1 MLKGSVMFFSAVMS
15 VLFLDRKL
23 VAFNWIG
30 LFICVLGLTCV
41 GFASVFATSA
51 KPVPV
56 SEDLNRTNSTSF
68 HHDAAAADADPMGNI
83 SLQDQLFGIT
93 VILAGQVVC
102 AVQYVVEEF
111 LLKPPND
118 APVLALVGLEGAW
131 GTLMMV
137 FLLPFMTYYMKG
149 DDAYG
154 SYENMYDTVFRIEH
168 DSFIMWTML
177 AFVVSVL
184 IYNIAAVMVTAEASC
199 IHHTF
204 LDATRTVVIWVIS
217 VCMFYM
223 SSHGQIGEPLTKW
236 SYLQGFGFFLL
247 ILGELVYD
255 RQVELPLIP
264 YPDESEEKL
273 LDELPPLHASMG
285 PYSPRASPRASPA
298 NSFFRGESKESPGS
312 PTAMKL
318 DMDDLEKF

>member
-1 MLKGSVMFFSAVMS
+1 MVSKVWAAFGIGIFFGSLNSLVLKTMYQQNGLREDGSHGLFFKPWAMTAAMFIAMLLAFPAYFYLQRRKAPSADEKTTPLLNTDAIEEEPCNGITPRLVAILWIPSVADLLGTVLQQIGLLYTTVSVFQMLKGSVMFFSAVMS

-131 GTLMMV
+131 GTLMMA

-168 DSFIMWTML
+168 DS
-177 AFVVSVL
+177 
-184 IYNIAAVMVTAEASC
+184 
-199 IHHTF
+199 
-204 LDATRTVVIWVIS
+204 
-217 VCMFYM
+217 
-223 SSHGQIGEPLTKW
+223 
-236 SYLQGFGFFLL
+236 
-247 ILGELVYD
+247 
-255 RQVELPLIP
+255 
-264 YPDESEEKL
+264 
-273 LDELPPLHASMG
+273 
-285 PYSPRASPRASPA
+285 
-298 NSFFRGESKESPGS
+298 
-312 PTAMKL
+312 
-318 DMDDLEKF
+318 